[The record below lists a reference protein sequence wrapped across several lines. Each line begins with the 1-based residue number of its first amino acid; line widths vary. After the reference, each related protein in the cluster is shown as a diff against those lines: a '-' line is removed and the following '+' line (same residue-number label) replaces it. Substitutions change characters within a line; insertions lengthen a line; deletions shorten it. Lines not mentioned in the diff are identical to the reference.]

1 MACGRRSIQCIRIG
15 VGRTSPHQ
23 ITRSSDGKSPCSK
36 ASNLAMYV
44 KVDGTENHWV
54 SSESRISAASL
65 FGIRL
70 AAAGTRCSSA
80 PARNVP

>member
-1 MACGRRSIQCIRIG
+1 MLE
-15 VGRTSPHQ
+15 
-23 ITRSSDGKSPCSK
+23 
-36 ASNLAMYV
+36 ASNFAMYV
-44 KVDGTENHWV
+44 KVDGTANHWV
-54 SSESRISAASL
+54 SSESRINAASL